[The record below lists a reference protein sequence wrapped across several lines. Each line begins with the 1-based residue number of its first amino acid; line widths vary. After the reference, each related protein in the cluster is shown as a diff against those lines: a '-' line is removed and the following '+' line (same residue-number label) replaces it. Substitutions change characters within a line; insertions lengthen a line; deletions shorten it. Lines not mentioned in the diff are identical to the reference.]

1 MTRTVNIGHSDV
13 ICGPLGLGTN
23 KIGGHNLF
31 PGLDDQTGVQTVR
44 AALDHGVTMLDTAF
58 MYGLGNSEYLIGQ
71 AIADYD
77 RHAIVIATKAA
88 QDPDQEL
95 QPNNRPAF
103 LTQQVDNALSR
114 LGTDYLDIFY
124 IHFPDQD
131 TPKYEAVGALER
143 LKEAGKIRAIGVSN
157 FSLAQ
162 LKEANQDGY
171 VDIVEDAYNLI
182 DRQAAQTLMPYLQ
195 QQKISFVPYYP
206 LASGLLTGK
215 YQAGQRFSPNSW
227 QVTQPNFQGARFAAI
242 TTALTETVKPI
253 AAKHQATAAQI
264 VLAWYI
270 QNPAIAVV
278 IPGARTPDQAVQ
290 NAAALDVTLS
300 VPEVKE
306 LSAAFKH
313 LPEK

>member
-1 MTRTVNIGHSDV
+1 MTASIKIGHSDV
-13 ICGPLGLGTN
+13 VSGPLGLGTN

-31 PGLDDQTGVQTVR
+31 PGLDDQTGVQTVK
-44 AALDHGVTMLDTAF
+44 AALDNGISMLDTAF

-71 AIADYD
+71 AIAGYD
-77 RHAIVIATKAA
+77 RHQIVIATKAA

-95 QPNNRPAF
+95 RPNNRPAF
-103 LTQQVDNALSR
+103 LTQQVDNALQR
-114 LGTDYLDIFY
+114 LGTDYIDIFY

-131 TPKYEAVGALER
+131 TPKYEAVGALEK

-157 FSLAQ
+157 FSLDQ

-195 QQKISFVPYYP
+195 QQKISFVPYFP

-215 YQAGQRFSPNSW
+215 YQANQTFEPGSW
-227 QVTQPNFQGARFAAI
+227 QAKRANFQGERFAAI
-242 TTALTETVKPI
+242 TTALAETVKPI
-253 AAKHQATAAQI
+253 AAAHQATPAQV

-270 QNPAIAVV
+270 QDPAIAVV
-278 IPGARTPDQAVQ
+278 IPGARTPEQAAQ
-290 NAAALDVTLS
+290 NAAALNVTLS
-300 VPEVKE
+300 VDEVKQI
-306 LSAAFKH
+306 SAAFKH
-313 LPEK
+313 LPA

>member
-1 MTRTVNIGHSDV
+1 MTASIKIGHSDV
-13 ICGPLGLGTN
+13 VSGPLGLGTN

-31 PGLDDQTGVQTVR
+31 PGLDDQTGVQTVK
-44 AALDHGVTMLDTAF
+44 AALDHGISMLDTAF

-77 RHAIVIATKAA
+77 RHQIVIATKAA

-95 QPNNRPAF
+95 RPNNRPAF
-103 LTQQVDNALSR
+103 LTQQVDNALQR
-114 LGTDYLDIFY
+114 LGTDYIDIFY

-131 TPKYEAVGALER
+131 TPKYEAVGALEK

-157 FSLAQ
+157 FSLDQ

-195 QQKISFVPYYP
+195 QQKISFVPYFP

-215 YQAGQRFSPNSW
+215 YQANQTFEPGSW
-227 QVTQPNFQGARFAAI
+227 QAKRANFQGERFAAI
-242 TTALTETVKPI
+242 TTALAETIKPI
-253 AAKHQATAAQI
+253 AAAHQATPAQV

-270 QNPAIAVV
+270 QDPAIAVV
-278 IPGARTPDQAVQ
+278 IPGARTPEQAAQ
-290 NAAALDVTLS
+290 NAAALNVTLS
-300 VPEVKE
+300 VDEVKQI
-306 LSAAFKH
+306 SAAFKH
-313 LPEK
+313 LPA